1 MPNSYL
7 PQLAARALG
16 IYEAHGLEVELV
28 DPEPG
33 PRNLDAVGR
42 GDYDLCMTSVPYYLW
57 ARDENPDLDARFVFV
72 TSRRIHMTAFAIEGR
87 PAVHGRPIAT
97 FADLAGAS
105 FAVRTRLPDDAQG
118 PSGPLSGV
126 EGLKRQ
132 MTKVHQERLVRDYL
146 ALLDH
151 LGVQPGPL
159 VDVGLGSTL
168 DAVVDGEAD
177 VAAEWIEL
185 GVAMAA
191 DAAAKGLSLR
201 SLRFADAGVPGYLNG
216 FIAGGRALRARPEA
230 LARFVAAVRE
240 AMLAVRDDPAPALEL
255 LAAEL
260 PDRDPATVLERWR
273 LGEPAMFGADG
284 LGVGTMDAE
293 GWAASVDYHVRVNGT
308 RPLDPATVYDL
319 SPALSARSTGTG

>member
-16 IYEAHGLEVELV
+16 IYEAHGLEVEV
-28 DPEPG
+28 VEPATG
-33 PRNLDAVGR
+33 PRNLDAVSR

-87 PAVHGRPIAT
+87 PAVHGRPIT
-97 FADLAGAS
+97 SFADLAGAS
-105 FAVRTRLPDDAQG
+105 FAVRTELPA
-118 PSGPLSGV
+118 GV
-126 EGLKRQ
+126 EGLSRQ
-132 MTKVHQERLVRDYL
+132 MTQVHQERLTRDYL
-146 ALLDH
+146 ALLSH
-151 LGVQPGPL
+151 LGVEPGPL

-177 VAAEWIEL
+177 VCAEWIEL

-191 DAAAKGLSLR
+191 DAARKGLSLR

-216 FIAGGRALRARPEA
+216 FIAGGRVLRERPEA

-240 AMLAVRDDPAPALEL
+240 AMIAVRDDPAPALEL

-260 PDRDPATVLERWR
+260 PDRDPATVLQRWR
-273 LGEPAMFGADG
+273 LGEPAMFEAGD
-284 LGVGTMDAE
+284 LGVGTMDAAA
-293 GWAASVDYHVRVNGT
+293 WADSVGYHMRVNGT
-308 RPLDPATVYDL
+308 RPLDPASVYDL
-319 SPALSARSTGTG
+319 TPWELALSAR